1 MSLSPTLKQELLKT
15 LEYVFAAISAGSFLS
30 VFAVEWFISEYRPL
44 LPNLQ
49 EGFVV
54 PHRLNYIL
62 RYVTPF
68 EDELPAYLI
77 SLAALSFVL
86 AAYLRTNKNTP
97 KTN

>member
-1 MSLSPTLKQELLKT
+1 MRLSPIFKQRLLKI
-15 LEYVFAAISAGSFLS
+15 LEYVFAATS
-30 VFAVEWFISEYRPL
+30 VVSCLGMFAVEWYISEYRPL

-68 EDELPAYLI
+68 EDGLPRYLMYF
-77 SLAALSFVL
+77 AALSFIL
-86 AAYLRTNKNTP
+86 MAYLQSNRKRP
-97 KTN
+97 